1 MFYYVTRR
9 HDPISLTTNFVTT
22 RTATGTAEP
31 GGWTSREL
39 LTILDGLSGLSVV
52 GADVVEVAP
61 AYDNK
66 GETTVLIAAEVGLS
80 LIQLMVDQPVKSL
93 ADAHK
98 E

>member
-1 MFYYVTRR
+1 M
-9 HDPISLTTNFVTT
+9 
-22 RTATGTAEP
+22 
-31 GGWTSREL
+31 
-39 LTILDGLSGLSVV
+39 
-52 GADVVEVAP
+52 VEVAP